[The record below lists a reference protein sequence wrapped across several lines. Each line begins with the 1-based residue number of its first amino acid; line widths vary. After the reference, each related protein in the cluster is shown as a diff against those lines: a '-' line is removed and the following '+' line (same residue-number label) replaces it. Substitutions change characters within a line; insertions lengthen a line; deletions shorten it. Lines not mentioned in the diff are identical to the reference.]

1 MMTFGMSSVEKPTTT
16 DLVSN
21 QVREVDEMIRH
32 IELKQMLEEIKEAQ
46 KGDIFMKGCLNCYRK
61 IKQNGEEQ

>member
-46 KGDIFMKGCLNCYRK
+46 KGDIFIKDSVVINSK
-61 IKQNGEEQ
+61 IASGEEE